1 MSHCRWAGAGRNRGC
16 FPGGVAGVKNRS
28 SAWKCCCPVAPKF
41 HCVSWYMLFDGTR
54 PSLNYFLMGFTACSS
69 VLHLVVVTSQQRF
82 VGCMYFVIHP
92 RHISIAAC
100 MGMACWPLFPAPLPE
115 AVWMCI
121 HSSRGGAVTLAVCSY
136 ACNNATVGLAH
147 SCFCAQSPA
156 DTVYRG

>member
-1 MSHCRWAGAGRNRGC
+1 MLSW
-16 FPGGVAGVKNRS
+16 RS
-28 SAWKCCCPVAPKF
+28 SGGQKQKQCMEVLLSCGSQ
-41 HCVSWYMLFDGTR
+41 VSLRFLVHALDGTR
-54 PSLNYFLMGFTACSS
+54 PSLNYFLTGFTACSS